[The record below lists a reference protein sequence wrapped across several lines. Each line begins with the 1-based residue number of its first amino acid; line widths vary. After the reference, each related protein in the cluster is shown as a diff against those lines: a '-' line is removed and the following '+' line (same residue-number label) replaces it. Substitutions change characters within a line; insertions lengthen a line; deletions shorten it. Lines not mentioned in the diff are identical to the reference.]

1 MLKTYKIMKKE
12 MNMSQLD
19 YLRIYK
25 DFWQNIIEDKFGL
38 PNYDQIKKELADYY
52 LLIYEVPKVYNHA
65 TGGKI
70 QTSFKLSEDVIKEI
84 ENYYNHE
91 FAFKMIKIINDIKY
105 EMSQEVDYDKIDG
118 MDIAIEVIRK
128 HIRELGK

>member
-1 MLKTYKIMKKE
+1 
-12 MNMSQLD
+12 MSQLD
-19 YLRIYK
+19 YLRIYE
-25 DFWQNIIEDKFGL
+25 DFWRNIVENEFGL
-38 PNYDQIKKELADYY
+38 PNLDQVKKELADYY
-52 LLIYEVPKVYNHA
+52 LLIFEVPKVYNHA

-70 QTSFKLSEDVIKEI
+70 QTSFIMSEDVIKEI

-105 EMSQEVDYDKIDG
+105 EMSQETDYDKIDG

-128 HIRELGK
+128 YIRELGK